1 MTREE
6 LKQLKK
12 GDEVFVKAV
21 FDWLAKDGDAYVL
34 FFWTNCRGERITGNV
49 AVTIDSVLLR
59 SDLQQPAEKPKYD
72 PCRRFKKWD
81 RVRPVVRYGRT
92 PDDGALANVT
102 YVVVDDEKN
111 GLVSIARHDG
121 KSGYAHTVT
130 ALYLELVTPVE
141 ELEPYSVKPVYETIK
156 EEDGLLGYE
165 VVNAEGLPEIIFF
178 GGKGKYRVMQEA
190 KEAAEAECARLNAE
204 YRKEQA

>member
-1 MTREE
+1 MNAEQ

-21 FDWLAKDGDAYVL
+21 FDCLATDGDAYVL

-72 PCRRFKKWD
+72 SCRKFRKGD
-81 RVRPVVRYGRT
+81 SVRPVVRYGRY

-102 YVVVDDEKN
+102 YVVVDDEKD
-111 GLVSIARHDG
+111 GRVSIARHDG

-141 ELEPYSVKPVYETIK
+141 ELEPYYVKETASVYEVFNRN
-156 EEDGLLGYE
+156 ENNSS
-165 VVNAEGLPEIIFF
+165 VAIFF
-178 GGKGKYRVMQEA
+178 KSQYSIEKA
-190 KEAAEAECARLNAE
+190 KERAEDECARLNAE
-204 YRKEQA
+204 HRKEQNNG